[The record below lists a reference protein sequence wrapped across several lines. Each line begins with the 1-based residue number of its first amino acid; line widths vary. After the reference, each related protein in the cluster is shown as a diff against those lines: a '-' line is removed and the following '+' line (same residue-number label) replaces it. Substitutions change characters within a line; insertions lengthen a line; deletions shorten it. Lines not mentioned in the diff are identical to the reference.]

1 METLPKCA
9 ITKRW
14 TGEILAAGDTLK
26 AVAQQAAKDKTNLSG
41 ANLSDAN
48 LSDANL
54 SGAYLSG
61 ANLSGAYLSGANL
74 SGANLSGANLSDA
87 YLRDAYLSG
96 ANLSDANLSGAYL
109 RGANLSGANLSDAN
123 LSGANLSDAYLRD
136 AYLSGAN
143 LSDANLSGAYLRGA
157 NLSDAYLSG
166 ADGLPSD
173 LVIKNIDAAI
183 LAAIES
189 NGNALNMSDWHTCE
203 TTHCRAGWAIHL
215 AGPVGYELEK
225 KIGPNAAGAF
235 IYAASRPDQRV
246 PNFAASNDEAMADIR
261 ECAAQQVGVN

>member
-1 METLPKCA
+1 MLSPPFQSLPTSLPLRSAADYFGRTTEMETLPKCA

-74 SGANLSGANLSDA
+74 SG
-87 YLRDAYLSG
+87 
-96 ANLSDANLSGAYL
+96 
-109 RGANLSGANLSDAN
+109 AN

>member
-1 METLPKCA
+1 MLSPPFQSLPTSLPLRSAADYFGRTTEMETLPKCA

-54 SGAYLSG
+54 SGAYLS
-61 ANLSGAYLSGANL
+61 
-74 SGANLSGANLSDA
+74 
-87 YLRDAYLSG
+87 
-96 ANLSDANLSGAYL
+96 
-109 RGANLSGANLSDAN
+109 
-123 LSGANLSDAYLRD
+123 
-136 AYLSGAN
+136 
-143 LSDANLSGAYLRGA
+143 GA